1 MIGDYRRMK
10 RLPIYETFYS
20 WQGEGCH
27 MGKSAFFIRL
37 FGCPIK
43 CPWCD
48 SAGTWH
54 PDFVPDSVDKLSI
67 EDLVAQAKEHNPSM
81 VVITGGE
88 PCIHDLS
95 DLTDSLHE
103 SGLRVHLE
111 TAGAHT
117 IRGAF
122 DWITLSP
129 KEWKHP
135 APENLELAS
144 EFKVI
149 VDKPETIN
157 FWEKKIGSQ
166 YSDRPVWLN
175 PEWSKRN
182 DPEILGRINAAVK
195 KGKYAYRAGY
205 QMHKLYQVDEEDSR
219 SKPVIDLSLPPL
231 DKSTLNHF

>member
-1 MIGDYRRMK
+1 MK
-10 RLPIYETFYS
+10 TLPVYETFYS

-27 MGKSAFFIRL
+27 IGKSAFFIRL

-54 PDFVPDSVDKLSI
+54 PDFVPETVDKVCV
-67 EDLVAQAKEHNPSM
+67 EDLVNRAKEHNPAI

-88 PCIHDLS
+88 PTIHDLTE
-95 DLTDSLHE
+95 LTQALNTAE
-103 SGLRVHLE
+103 LPVHLE

-117 IRGAF
+117 IRGSF

-129 KEWKHP
+129 KEWKLP
-135 APENLELAS
+135 KPENLERAN

-149 VDKPETIN
+149 VDKPDVIDFWEETI
-157 FWEKKIGSQ
+157 GSG

-175 PEWSKRN
+175 PEWSLRN
-182 DPEILGRINAAVK
+182 DPEILARINTAVK
-195 KGKYAYRAGY
+195 SGVHAYRAGY
-205 QMHKLYQVDEEDSR
+205 QLHKLYKVDEEDAR
-219 SKPVIDLSLPPL
+219 TKPATELRLSQ
-231 DKSTLNHF
+231 KKNQSS

>member
-1 MIGDYRRMK
+1 MK
-10 RLPIYETFYS
+10 SLPIYETFYS

-54 PDFVPDSVDKLSI
+54 PDFVPETIERISV
-67 EDLVAQAKEHNPSM
+67 EALVAQAKEHNPAI

-88 PCIHDLS
+88 PCIHDLTELTHALQEA
-95 DLTDSLHE
+95 DLK
-103 SGLRVHLE
+103 VNLE
-111 TAGAHT
+111 TAGAYP
-117 IRGAF
+117 IRGSF

-135 APENLELAS
+135 LNENLALAH

-149 VDKPETIN
+149 VDKAETIE
-157 FWEKKIGSQ
+157 FWEASLGDQLSR
-166 YSDRPVWLN
+166 RPVWLN
-175 PEWSKRN
+175 PEWSQRE
-182 DPEILGRINAAVK
+182 DPQILRTINSAVK
-195 KGKYAYRAGY
+195 NGQQDYRAGY
-205 QMHKLYQVDEEDSR
+205 QLHKLFAVDEEDSR
-219 SKPVIDLSLPPL
+219 SKPTTELRVS
-231 DKSTLNHF
+231 

>member
-1 MIGDYRRMK
+1 MK
-10 RLPIYETFYS
+10 SLPIYETFYS

-54 PDFVPDSVDKLSI
+54 PDFVPETIERISI
-67 EDLVAQAKEHNPSM
+67 ETLVAQAKEHNPAI

-88 PCIHDLS
+88 PCIHDLTELTHALQEA
-95 DLTDSLHE
+95 DLK
-103 SGLRVHLE
+103 VNLE
-111 TAGAHT
+111 TAGAYP
-117 IRGAF
+117 IRGSF

-135 APENLELAS
+135 LKENLELAH

-149 VDKPETIN
+149 VDKAETIE
-157 FWEKKIGSQ
+157 FWEATLGDQLSK
-166 YSDRPVWLN
+166 RPVWLN
-175 PEWSKRN
+175 PEWSQRI
-182 DPEILGRINAAVK
+182 DPLILRTINSAVK
-195 KGKYAYRAGY
+195 HGQHDYRAGY
-205 QMHKLYQVDEEDSR
+205 QLHKLYAVDEEDSR
-219 SKPVIDLSLPPL
+219 SKPTTELRLS
-231 DKSTLNHF
+231 

>member
-1 MIGDYRRMK
+1 MK
-10 RLPIYETFYS
+10 PLPVYETFYS

-54 PDFVPDSVDKLSI
+54 PDFVPETIERISV
-67 EDLVAQAKEHNPSM
+67 EALVAQAKEHNPAI

-88 PCIHDLS
+88 PCIHDLTELTHALQEA
-95 DLTDSLHE
+95 DLT
-103 SGLRVHLE
+103 VNLE
-111 TAGAHT
+111 TAGAYP
-117 IRGAF
+117 IRGSF

-135 APENLELAS
+135 LNENLALAH

-149 VDKPETIN
+149 VDKPETIE
-157 FWEKKIGSQ
+157 FWETTLGDQLSK
-166 YSDRPVWLN
+166 RPVWLN
-175 PEWSKRN
+175 PEWSQRA
-182 DPEILGRINAAVK
+182 DPLILRTINSAVK
-195 KGKYAYRAGY
+195 KGQHDYRAGY
-205 QMHKLYQVDEEDSR
+205 QLHKLFAVDEEDSR
-219 SKPVIDLSLPPL
+219 SKPTTQLRLSPS
-231 DKSTLNHF
+231 DT